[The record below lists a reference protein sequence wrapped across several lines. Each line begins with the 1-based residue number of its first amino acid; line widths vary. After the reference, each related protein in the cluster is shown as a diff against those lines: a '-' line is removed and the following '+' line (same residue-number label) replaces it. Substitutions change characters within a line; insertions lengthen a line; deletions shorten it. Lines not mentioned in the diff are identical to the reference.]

1 MQKIIV
7 AIDGFASTGKSSH
20 AKRLA
25 KNLDYKYIDTGAMY
39 RAVTYFA
46 IQQCNYNSINKKQL
60 ISSLDKIKIHFE
72 NNSSDQKTFL
82 NDINVSKEI
91 RQIDVN
97 SQVSNVAQIKEVREF
112 LVGHQQALGQEK
124 GIIMDGRDIGTI
136 VFPNAECKFF
146 LTATSKVRA
155 KRRHIEQLKKGYNE
169 SYESV
174 LASIKKRDKLDIN
187 RKFSPLIKS
196 EEALEIDVSELSLD
210 EVYEMIWG
218 YVSKKLVK

>member
-25 KNLDYKYIDTGAMY
+25 KNLDYIYIDTGAMY

-46 IQQCNYNSINKKQL
+46 IQKCNYNSINKKQL
-60 ISSLDKIKIHFE
+60 ISSLENIKIHFE

-97 SQVSNVAQIKEVREF
+97 SRVSNVAQIKEVREF
-112 LVGHQQALGQEK
+112 LVRHQQALGEKK
-124 GIIMDGRDIGTI
+124 GIIMDGRDIGTV

-174 LASIKKRDKLDIN
+174 LAGINKRDKLDIT
-187 RKFSPLIKS
+187 RKSSPLIKS

-210 EVYEMIWG
+210 EVYEIIWG
-218 YVSKKLVK
+218 YVSKKLIK

>member
-97 SQVSNVAQIKEVREF
+97 
-112 LVGHQQALGQEK
+112 
-124 GIIMDGRDIGTI
+124 
-136 VFPNAECKFF
+136 
-146 LTATSKVRA
+146 
-155 KRRHIEQLKKGYNE
+155 
-169 SYESV
+169 
-174 LASIKKRDKLDIN
+174 
-187 RKFSPLIKS
+187 
-196 EEALEIDVSELSLD
+196 
-210 EVYEMIWG
+210 
-218 YVSKKLVK
+218 